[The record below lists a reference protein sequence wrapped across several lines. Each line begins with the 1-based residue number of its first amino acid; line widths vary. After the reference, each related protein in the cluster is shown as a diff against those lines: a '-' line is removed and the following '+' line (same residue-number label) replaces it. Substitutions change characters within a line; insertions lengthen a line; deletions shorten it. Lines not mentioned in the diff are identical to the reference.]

1 MFLKS
6 DEAIY
11 TSHCINTNMKKLP
24 ITFGIALLAVAIIS
38 AASLTDASALIDDG
52 VLTKYSPNGK
62 YKVDMSW
69 EPAGSIEPGKNYD
82 FTFQISNALTEK
94 RLQVSN
100 FDLNVIQNGILVED
114 IPVNAA
120 GVVNQELLFNQAG
133 ITHVL
138 LSDINGSGQEVDFTF
153 LADRPN
159 PLNSSDGVQFVKK
172 SASEPQMYFCGW
184 ESNKKTLGDCFENET
199 YENYGWWGKVNVLI
213 YAPGW
218 NFEENLIEVIGD
230 GSDGK
235 GIVTFHSRSEY
246 GFSEYSGSGC
256 GLTETGP
263 NTGLFVGRLK
273 LTGHDYDLNGDG
285 VLDTKLG
292 GAKCSDIH
300 NGGYNRGYD
309 LGKLE
314 GGREGAFTVNWQY
327 STEPTDKY
335 ITKTATFGWN
345 LATINFVEDKFSIS
359 DKVEFEFYDKD
370 TYGMSA
376 KDAEASFKIYSD
388 SDTTGFEISLQQ
400 DKNERYKKP
409 FSFFLTSDD
418 QSSGETL
425 FAKPGDK
432 IYVEYDDYTVPK
444 DPEGKIGGPYLK
456 GDHLRIIDV
465 ATITR

>member
-114 IPVNAA
+114 ISVNAA

-138 LSDINGSGQEVDFTF
+138 LSDINGSGQEVDFVF

-159 PLNSSDGVQFVKK
+159 PLNSSDGVQFVAKEV
-172 SASEPQMYFCGW
+172 SAPQMYFCGW
-184 ESNKKTLGDCFENET
+184 EKNVKTLKDCFKTET
-199 YENYGWWGKVNVLI
+199 YENYGWYGKVNVLI

-218 NFEENLIEVIGD
+218 NFDENLIEVIGD

-246 GFSEYSGSGC
+246 GFSEYSGTGC
-256 GLTETGP
+256 GLVETGT
-263 NTGLFVGRLK
+263 NTGLFIGRLK
-273 LTGHDYDLNGDG
+273 LSGHDYDLNGDG
-285 VLDTKLG
+285 VVDTKLG
-292 GAKCSDIH
+292 GSGCSSATKSP
-300 NGGYNRGYD
+300 YKE
-309 LGKLE
+309 LGKVE
-314 GGREGAFTVNWQY
+314 GGRDGAFTVNWQY

-345 LATINFVEDKFSIS
+345 LATINFVEDEYSVN
-359 DKVEFEFYDKD
+359 DKVEFKFYDKESR
-370 TYGMSA
+370 GLG
-376 KDAEASFKIYSD
+376 KDKLPLTFKVYSD
-388 SDTTGFEISLQQ
+388 SDKSGIDISTTQHGNY
-400 DKNERYKKP
+400 KYKKA
-409 FSFFLTSDD
+409 FEFYLSSTDK
-418 QSSGETL
+418 SSGEVL

-432 IYVEYDDYTVPK
+432 IYAEFEDYSLPEDV
-444 DPEGKIGGPYLK
+444 EGKIGGPYQK
-456 GDHLRIIDV
+456 GDHLDV
-465 ATITR
+465 IAIATVTK